1 MTKRNKF
8 NKFNYKPIMVKPHYI
23 VQSTIGS
30 TLSHIRS
37 FSSTSVRRMDPIT
50 TTILSITVS
59 VDPIVFSLLFMTSL
73 LGFVFLSTF
82 TYTQDFTMG
91 ISPPLSFS
99 YLLPLFEVHYEF
111 TRATGDLLHYVQAN
125 IHNLNEEQ
133 LRMLSFYLPHIVSG
147 GANVSLLLDF
157 WSTVAQPIDVI
168 DDIHALDE
176 DIRSV
181 MNNSVDLLR
190 MVEIRLDIPENVR
203 ISSTFF
209 M

>member
-1 MTKRNKF
+1 
-8 NKFNYKPIMVKPHYI
+8 MVKPHYI
-23 VQSTIGS
+23 VQSTVGS
-30 TLSHIRS
+30 TLSHTRS
-37 FSSTSVRRMDPIT
+37 FSSTSVRRMDPIN

-59 VDPIVFSLLFMTSL
+59 VDPIVFSLLFMTGL

-82 TYTQDFTMG
+82 TYTQDSAME

-111 TRATGDLLHYVQAN
+111 TRSMGDLLHYLHAN
-125 IHNLNEEQ
+125 INNLNEEQ
-133 LRMLSFYLPHIVSG
+133 LIMLSFYLPHIISG
-147 GANVSLLLDF
+147 GANVSVLLDF

-176 DIRSV
+176 DIRSI

-190 MVEIRLDIPENVR
+190 MVEIRLDIPENAR
-203 ISSTFF
+203 ISSTFLL
-209 M
+209 